1 MNETLPAVELYRS
14 RGFRS
19 AGKSDLQRGLDFIPI
34 FELYELNF

>member
-1 MNETLPAVELYRS
+1 MNENLPAVELYRS